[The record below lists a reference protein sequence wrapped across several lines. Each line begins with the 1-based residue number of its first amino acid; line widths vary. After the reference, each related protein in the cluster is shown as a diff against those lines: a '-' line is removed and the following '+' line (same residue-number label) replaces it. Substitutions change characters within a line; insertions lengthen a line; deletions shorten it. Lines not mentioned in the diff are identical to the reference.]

1 MIRRQIRSDPR
12 IAQPQDGWDWALSN
26 LFRPGG
32 AHATSAA
39 TVRERSAFKGRSIAR
54 WGSLIGA
61 NFALGISPVAAQAV
75 EASLPVLTI
84 SEKKTISTATRMEAD
99 PLRLPFAAT
108 VVERA
113 QMDAVGAITLED
125 TLRTVPGLQ
134 LGTQGNYFTRF
145 ETRGLRDTQ
154 DVLVL
159 IDSVPLRVLQGNA
172 DVTLIA
178 PDLIDRIEFIKGPA
192 SALYGKNA
200 IGGVAQFFLKPER
213 AGGEITT
220 TLGSFGRTD
229 ASARYRWDFDQG
241 NLHIGLSGGH
251 YNGFQRDAG
260 RNQAAVLLGGD
271 FAATRDWTTGFQF
284 YDSKVQA
291 DRGSIV
297 PLQNG
302 RPMFGIT
309 SRDNFGIP
317 GSHVTG
323 EYQSLSWKN
332 KVDFGGGWSL
342 NHLTSFARYDRMFA
356 GGITIVPP
364 PAAVTKGYAEID
376 TADRGFFHD
385 LALTH
390 LSTGTGW
397 TNELQGGMT
406 MERSWQ
412 DQVSPAFTN
421 APTYR
426 GPNYDVP
433 VSNVNIDPR
442 GVRGAI
448 TTSRFD
454 QKVRSFYMQNRM
466 EWGVFGVTAG
476 LRHDHFQQSLGRS
489 NTTVIS
495 AQEASRT
502 SPRVGIDWVFADS
515 GTAMHTAFANV
526 TEGFRPQAVALNTR
540 GGIVAPDILRP
551 ELTRSKE
558 LGIKGRAGSDS
569 WAYQISAFQA
579 DKVDGQ
585 RAYRNGPDSFV
596 FSNATL
602 RVKGVE
608 SQLQWRMSSRWAGY
622 AHYTW
627 QDAKLR
633 DFQTYT
639 DTGAPSTNFGGY
651 RVRMSARNIAG
662 AGVTYGAGRW
672 SGSLNANYIGTRFLR
687 DNVVNPQKLPAYLL
701 ANVAVSYKATP
712 SLTLQAGVN
721 NLSNKYYISDDLSA
735 QEAGNAGAPRTWF
748 ARVRY
753 TFVR

>member
-1 MIRRQIRSDPR
+1 MNQRNIRCDLR
-12 IAQPQDGWDWALSN
+12 IAQPQDAWHWALFK
-26 LFRPGG
+26 LFQCSRADAMSGG
-32 AHATSAA
+32 AACRCSASKGLAVARWSSVFGASFALATA
-39 TVRERSAFKGRSIAR
+39 TV
-54 WGSLIGA
+54 GA
-61 NFALGISPVAAQAV
+61 QEI
-75 EASLPVLTI
+75 EASLPALTI
-84 SEKKTISTATRMEAD
+84 TEKKTISTATRMEAD

-108 VVERA
+108 VVERT

-134 LGTQGNYFTRF
+134 FGTQGNYYTRF

-159 IDSVPLRVLQGNA
+159 IDGVPLRVLQGNA

-241 NLHIGLSGGH
+241 NLYVGLSSGH

-260 RNQAAVLLGGD
+260 RNQAAVVLGGD

-302 RPMFGIT
+302 QPMFGIT
-309 SRDNFGIP
+309 SRDNYGIP

-323 EYQSLSWKN
+323 QYQSLSWKN
-332 KVDFGGGWSL
+332 KVNFGGGWSF

-364 PAAVTKGYAEID
+364 PAAVTKGYSEID
-376 TADRGFFHD
+376 TADRGIFHD

-390 LSTGTGW
+390 LTTGRGW
-397 TNELQGGMT
+397 TNELQGGMNL
-406 MERSWQ
+406 ERSWQ

-426 GPNYDVP
+426 GPDYDVP
-433 VSNVNIDPR
+433 VSNVNNDPR
-442 GVRGAI
+442 GVRGPI
-448 TTSRFD
+448 TTSRFK
-454 QKVRSFYMQNRM
+454 QEVRSFYLQDRV

-476 LRHDHFQQSLGRS
+476 LRHDRFQQSLGRS
-489 NTTVIS
+489 NTSVIS

-502 SPRVGIDWVFADS
+502 SPRVGIDWVFADT
-515 GTAMHTAFANV
+515 GTSTHTAFANV

-540 GGIVAPDILRP
+540 GGVVAPDILRP
-551 ELTRSKE
+551 ERTRSKE
-558 LGIKGRAGSDS
+558 LGIKGRAGSES

-579 DKVDGQ
+579 DKLDGQ

-602 RVKGVE
+602 RVKGIE
-608 SQLQWRMSSRWAGY
+608 SQLQWRMSSRWGGY

-639 DTGAPSTNFGGY
+639 DAGAPSTNFGGY

-662 AGVTYGAGRW
+662 AGVTYGDGRW
-672 SGSLNANYIGTRFLR
+672 GASVNANYVGSRFLR
-687 DNVVNPQKLPAYLL
+687 DNVVNPQKLPGYLL
-701 ANVAVSYKATP
+701 ANVAVSYKASP

-721 NLSNKYYISDDLSA
+721 NLTNKYYIGDDLSA
-735 QEAGNAGAPRTWF
+735 QEAGNAGAPRTLF

-753 TFVR
+753 TFDK